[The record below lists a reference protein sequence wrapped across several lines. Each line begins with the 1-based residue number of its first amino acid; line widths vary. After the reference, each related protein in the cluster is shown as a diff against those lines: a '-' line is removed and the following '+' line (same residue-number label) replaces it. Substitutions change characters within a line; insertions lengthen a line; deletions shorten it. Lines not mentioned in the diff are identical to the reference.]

1 MKRLLVALTVAALLA
16 ILAVPA
22 LASQRGPVD
31 PSVQGTGMTR
41 LINK

>member
-22 LASQRGPVD
+22 LASQNRPVD
-31 PSVQGTGMTR
+31 PSAQSSGLTR
-41 LINK
+41 TFSK